1 MYVKLIL
8 RNAVRSIKDYLVYI
22 VTMTLCVAMFYAF
35 MSITSRYYNPDVG
48 VQFDLTLLIGL
59 LKVAVLGIT
68 CLIIFLVNYV
78 NRFMIQRRQREFA
91 LQTIMGMERK
101 TTAGIFFAETLCMGI
116 FSLVIGI
123 ILGGLLS
130 QFITAM
136 LLSAFG
142 KPYKMSWMLFPDTIG
157 LTTLFFILCFSIIG
171 IWNIW
176 FIKKIPIVDMLT
188 TSKKNETD
196 IRKNKW
202 MVCTVIL
209 YLFLLVR
216 IIGTVWG
223 KLSRLYDAGQPFP
236 VKIMVIGN
244 MLAPVI
250 AILVAVM
257 YGIVRNK
264 RMKLKNLVKILWVT
278 VIPLMGFLVLIPRYK
293 IEYILPMGANEV
305 TQYMLYMVGEVAFW
319 IFATVYLVVCLIS
332 SRKEKG
338 ANKYIGDNLFFYGQI
353 LSRLQTAMKSMIIIS
368 LTLTF
373 SVSLFMVEPIMTGI
387 IKGYLNMRAVF
398 DVQISSYYEDVQK
411 TEELPREDYA
421 WVIDYLQEHQVGIE
435 KDCLVSV
442 YFLNRDEF
450 YNQKNYALP
459 STAISISDY
468 NRLCSMR
475 GMEEITLGEG
485 EFLTQWNVTETQETV
500 QSVLAEN
507 KEISTDAGMFKLA
520 ENGVVYADIGEQIYN
535 SYVFMIYVL
544 PDEACEQLLEAGKCR
559 FLNTRDPIPY
569 EVAINL
575 QDSFEERYDVSEG
588 GVSYCLRT
596 RSEQISQSMS
606 GYFVTKVSM
615 IYGAIILMISCFT
628 ILALQQLSEA
638 HQFGYRFGVLRKL
651 GVEGSRVNSLVRK
664 QIAFWFGIPLV
675 VAFFATSLIV
685 GYVILAYEMQIQ
697 AYIGQAT
704 LFMQLGSGGVILLVL
719 LICYF
724 TSTWLL
730 FKRSIEHE

>member
-1 MYVKLIL
+1 
-8 RNAVRSIKDYLVYI
+8 
-22 VTMTLCVAMFYAF
+22 
-35 MSITSRYYNPDVG
+35 
-48 VQFDLTLLIGL
+48 
-59 LKVAVLGIT
+59 
-68 CLIIFLVNYV
+68 
-78 NRFMIQRRQREFA
+78 
-91 LQTIMGMERK
+91 
-101 TTAGIFFAETLCMGI
+101 
-116 FSLVIGI
+116 
-123 ILGGLLS
+123 
-130 QFITAM
+130 
-136 LLSAFG
+136 
-142 KPYKMSWMLFPDTIG
+142 
-157 LTTLFFILCFSIIG
+157 
-171 IWNIW
+171 
-176 FIKKIPIVDMLT
+176 
-188 TSKKNETD
+188 
-196 IRKNKW
+196 

-223 KLSRLYDAGQPFP
+223 KLSRLYDEGQPFQ

-250 AILVAVM
+250 AIMIVVI

-264 RMKLKNLVKILWVT
+264 RMKLQNLVKILWVT

-398 DVQISSYYEDVQK
+398 DVQISSYYNDVQK
-411 TEELPREDYA
+411 IEELPREDYA

-450 YNQKNYALP
+450 CNQKNYALP

-485 EFLTQWNVTETQETV
+485 EFLTQWNVTETPETV

-535 SYVFMIYVL
+535 SYVF
-544 PDEACEQLLEAGKCR
+544 
-559 FLNTRDPIPY
+559 
-569 EVAINL
+569 
-575 QDSFEERYDVSEG
+575 
-588 GVSYCLRT
+588 
-596 RSEQISQSMS
+596 
-606 GYFVTKVSM
+606 M

-704 LFMQLGSGGVILLVL
+704 LFMQLGSGGAILLVL

>member
-1 MYVKLIL
+1 
-8 RNAVRSIKDYLVYI
+8 
-22 VTMTLCVAMFYAF
+22 
-35 MSITSRYYNPDVG
+35 
-48 VQFDLTLLIGL
+48 
-59 LKVAVLGIT
+59 
-68 CLIIFLVNYV
+68 
-78 NRFMIQRRQREFA
+78 
-91 LQTIMGMERK
+91 
-101 TTAGIFFAETLCMGI
+101 
-116 FSLVIGI
+116 
-123 ILGGLLS
+123 
-130 QFITAM
+130 
-136 LLSAFG
+136 
-142 KPYKMSWMLFPDTIG
+142 
-157 LTTLFFILCFSIIG
+157 
-171 IWNIW
+171 
-176 FIKKIPIVDMLT
+176 
-188 TSKKNETD
+188 
-196 IRKNKW
+196 

-223 KLSRLYDAGQPFP
+223 KLSRLYDEGQPFQ

-250 AILVAVM
+250 AIMIVVI

-264 RMKLKNLVKILWVT
+264 RMKLQNLVKILWVT

-398 DVQISSYYEDVQK
+398 DVQISSYYNDVQK
-411 TEELPREDYA
+411 IEELPREDYA

-450 YNQKNYALP
+450 CNQKNYALP

-475 GMEEITLGEG
+475 GMEKITLGEG
-485 EFLTQWNVTETQETV
+485 EFLTQWNVTETPETV

-535 SYVFMIYVL
+535 SYVF
-544 PDEACEQLLEAGKCR
+544 
-559 FLNTRDPIPY
+559 
-569 EVAINL
+569 
-575 QDSFEERYDVSEG
+575 
-588 GVSYCLRT
+588 
-596 RSEQISQSMS
+596 
-606 GYFVTKVSM
+606 M

-664 QIAFWFGIPLV
+664 QIAFWFGILLV

-704 LFMQLGSGGVILLVL
+704 LFMQLGSGGAILLVL

>member
-202 MVCTVIL
+202 MACTVIL

-223 KLSRLYDAGQPFP
+223 KLSRLYDEGQPFH

-250 AILVAVM
+250 AIMIVVI

-264 RMKLKNLVKILWVT
+264 RMKLQNLVKILWVT

-305 TQYMLYMVGEVAFW
+305 TQYMLYMVGEVAF
-319 IFATVYLVVCLIS
+319 
-332 SRKEKG
+332 
-338 ANKYIGDNLFFYGQI
+338 
-353 LSRLQTAMKSMIIIS
+353 
-368 LTLTF
+368 
-373 SVSLFMVEPIMTGI
+373 
-387 IKGYLNMRAVF
+387 
-398 DVQISSYYEDVQK
+398 
-411 TEELPREDYA
+411 
-421 WVIDYLQEHQVGIE
+421 
-435 KDCLVSV
+435 
-442 YFLNRDEF
+442 
-450 YNQKNYALP
+450 
-459 STAISISDY
+459 
-468 NRLCSMR
+468 
-475 GMEEITLGEG
+475 
-485 EFLTQWNVTETQETV
+485 
-500 QSVLAEN
+500 
-507 KEISTDAGMFKLA
+507 
-520 ENGVVYADIGEQIYN
+520 
-535 SYVFMIYVL
+535 
-544 PDEACEQLLEAGKCR
+544 
-559 FLNTRDPIPY
+559 
-569 EVAINL
+569 
-575 QDSFEERYDVSEG
+575 
-588 GVSYCLRT
+588 
-596 RSEQISQSMS
+596 
-606 GYFVTKVSM
+606 
-615 IYGAIILMISCFT
+615 
-628 ILALQQLSEA
+628 
-638 HQFGYRFGVLRKL
+638 
-651 GVEGSRVNSLVRK
+651 
-664 QIAFWFGIPLV
+664 
-675 VAFFATSLIV
+675 
-685 GYVILAYEMQIQ
+685 
-697 AYIGQAT
+697 
-704 LFMQLGSGGVILLVL
+704 
-719 LICYF
+719 
-724 TSTWLL
+724 
-730 FKRSIEHE
+730 